1 MFYLGTKCQKVTL
14 KGFHV
19 ILYKYTIEHNLK
31 ATILESNSNEV
42 DGYKNL
48 LYSLY
53 SILPILTEE
62 SYKKNSNINLNI
74 HKIHQLELQLQCA
87 LHSFYAALPL
97 VLSSNIC
104 YCCVYCTVT
113 LKSGWSHN
121 RSIRY
126 MNCVF
131 IMLLLLNLTVIKPTR
146 H

>member
-62 SYKKNSNINLNI
+62 SYKTNSNINLNI

-104 YCCVYCTVT
+104 YCCVYSNAQKW
-113 LKSGWSHN
+113 LAPQKK
-121 RSIRY
+121 Y
-126 MNCVF
+126 
-131 IMLLLLNLTVIKPTR
+131 
-146 H
+146 

>member
-31 ATILESNSNEV
+31 ATILESDSNEV

-74 HKIHQLELQLQCA
+74 HKIHQLELQCA

-104 YCCVYCTVT
+104 YCCVY
-113 LKSGWSHN
+113 SHAQKWLAPQTN
-121 RSIRY
+121 YYI
-126 MNCVF
+126 NCNLS
-131 IMLLLLNLTVIKPTR
+131 MLLLLNLTVIKPTR